1 MIISKLVIG
10 NFRSYY
16 GEKIFEFKRGLN
28 LILGSNG
35 DGKTTF
41 YDALEFV
48 LGEQNIDSNVYLRS
62 CISAKML
69 ANLAAGEKGEVKVSL
84 EMQNNANQ
92 KRYVE
97 RSFDVV
103 KGDDGAIS
111 ISNVQHLGYVKLAI
125 GGKSVP
131 VSSLLQG
138 EALFPAVIKKY
149 SLFKGERALNI
160 FEDKTTLQNLINLF
174 SDIKEMDPYIAFSRF
189 AEKTSEIAVSNA
201 QKKNKQTGVKAAN
214 LMEERS
220 KLEKK
225 LKDAQARLET
235 LQKNYLDTNQ
245 KIESIESD
253 FDTIELVHSMQDA
266 LKQVEI
272 DIETEKS
279 KLRENYSVSLL
290 DDLWIL
296 EGFQPILES
305 FAEKMTVLSEQKQ
318 TLINLDKEAKI
329 RRQAKIEAEQKTI
342 EEFKAKLVQLPW
354 YIPDVKTMQSMLEK
368 EVCLVCGSKAV
379 KGSDAYNH
387 IASRLQEA
395 LEHLAPKKEII
406 DNSEESKEDT
416 ILFIGKSIDY
426 IHQLSIQLYNYGK
439 NISEIKYEIENVKL
453 GNEKIQNHISKKYEQ
468 ADSIR
473 TKIAQILAQSK
484 SGNDIGGMVGN
495 WSNIKHWFSDKESIS
510 VEIDRLTTKIIPQI
524 KESIRQNIEE
534 YKKCAVSSAAKEFLK
549 INNFF
554 RLFSNALENAEE
566 RGLEEFMGRL
576 AESANK
582 FLSILNVDDFT
593 GIIRIYRDI
602 RDNAVRVKLIDKSGK
617 IIENPNTSLYT
628 TMHLSV
634 LFAIS
639 ELTKDNFDNDYPLIL
654 DAPTSSFDEGK
665 DKTFYQV
672 MNERLNKQ
680 CIVVTKSFLVKDE
693 DTERFIIDEKGLRKL
708 LSVRQIPV
716 YRIEKMI
723 GFDKQDLSSI
733 ETIVTP
739 IYY

>member
-48 LGEQNIDSNVYLRS
+48 LGEQNIDSNIYLRS

-125 GGKSVP
+125 GRKSVP

>member
-125 GGKSVP
+125 GRKSVP

-602 RDNAVRVKLIDKSGK
+602 RDNVVRVKLIDKSGK

>member
-69 ANLAAGEKGEVKVSL
+69 ANLAAGEKGEVKLSL

-125 GGKSVP
+125 GRKSVP

>member
-125 GGKSVP
+125 GRKSVP

-566 RGLEEFMGRL
+566 RGLEEFMGRS

>member
-97 RSFDVV
+97 RSFDVI

-125 GGKSVP
+125 GRKSVP

-138 EALFPAVIKKY
+138 
-149 SLFKGERALNI
+149 
-160 FEDKTTLQNLINLF
+160 
-174 SDIKEMDPYIAFSRF
+174 
-189 AEKTSEIAVSNA
+189 
-201 QKKNKQTGVKAAN
+201 
-214 LMEERS
+214 
-220 KLEKK
+220 
-225 LKDAQARLET
+225 
-235 LQKNYLDTNQ
+235 
-245 KIESIESD
+245 
-253 FDTIELVHSMQDA
+253 
-266 LKQVEI
+266 
-272 DIETEKS
+272 
-279 KLRENYSVSLL
+279 
-290 DDLWIL
+290 
-296 EGFQPILES
+296 
-305 FAEKMTVLSEQKQ
+305 Q

>member
-125 GGKSVP
+125 GRKSVP

-235 LQKNYLDTNQ
+235 FQKNYLDTNQ

>member
-1 MIISKLVIG
+1 MIG

-125 GGKSVP
+125 GRKSVP

>member
-125 GGKSVP
+125 GRKSVP

-534 YKKCAVSSAAKEFLK
+534 YKKCAVSSAAKECLK

>member
-125 GGKSVP
+125 GRKSVP

-602 RDNAVRVKLIDKSGK
+602 RDNALW
-617 IIENPNTSLYT
+617 
-628 TMHLSV
+628 
-634 LFAIS
+634 
-639 ELTKDNFDNDYPLIL
+639 
-654 DAPTSSFDEGK
+654 
-665 DKTFYQV
+665 
-672 MNERLNKQ
+672 
-680 CIVVTKSFLVKDE
+680 CI
-693 DTERFIIDEKGLRKL
+693 
-708 LSVRQIPV
+708 
-716 YRIEKMI
+716 KM
-723 GFDKQDLSSI
+723 
-733 ETIVTP
+733 
-739 IYY
+739 Y

>member
-125 GGKSVP
+125 GRKSVP

-473 TKIAQILAQSK
+473 TKIAQIMAQSK

>member
-125 GGKSVP
+125 GRKSVP

-723 GFDKQDLSSI
+723 GFDK
-733 ETIVTP
+733 
-739 IYY
+739 

>member
-97 RSFDVV
+97 RSFDVI

-125 GGKSVP
+125 GRKSVP

>member
-111 ISNVQHLGYVKLAI
+111 NVQHLGYVKLAI
-125 GGKSVP
+125 GRKSVP

>member
-125 GGKSVP
+125 GRKSVP

-266 LKQVEI
+266 L
-272 DIETEKS
+272 S
-279 KLRENYSVSLL
+279 KLKLILKRKSLNLGRIIQLVYWMIYGFLRVSNRYWSLL
-290 DDLWIL
+290 
-296 EGFQPILES
+296 
-305 FAEKMTVLSEQKQ
+305 QK
-318 TLINLDKEAKI
+318 K
-329 RRQAKIEAEQKTI
+329 
-342 EEFKAKLVQLPW
+342 
-354 YIPDVKTMQSMLEK
+354 
-368 EVCLVCGSKAV
+368 
-379 KGSDAYNH
+379 
-387 IASRLQEA
+387 
-395 LEHLAPKKEII
+395 
-406 DNSEESKEDT
+406 
-416 ILFIGKSIDY
+416 
-426 IHQLSIQLYNYGK
+426 
-439 NISEIKYEIENVKL
+439 
-453 GNEKIQNHISKKYEQ
+453 
-468 ADSIR
+468 
-473 TKIAQILAQSK
+473 
-484 SGNDIGGMVGN
+484 
-495 WSNIKHWFSDKESIS
+495 
-510 VEIDRLTTKIIPQI
+510 
-524 KESIRQNIEE
+524 
-534 YKKCAVSSAAKEFLK
+534 
-549 INNFF
+549 
-554 RLFSNALENAEE
+554 
-566 RGLEEFMGRL
+566 
-576 AESANK
+576 
-582 FLSILNVDDFT
+582 
-593 GIIRIYRDI
+593 
-602 RDNAVRVKLIDKSGK
+602 
-617 IIENPNTSLYT
+617 
-628 TMHLSV
+628 
-634 LFAIS
+634 
-639 ELTKDNFDNDYPLIL
+639 
-654 DAPTSSFDEGK
+654 
-665 DKTFYQV
+665 
-672 MNERLNKQ
+672 
-680 CIVVTKSFLVKDE
+680 
-693 DTERFIIDEKGLRKL
+693 
-708 LSVRQIPV
+708 
-716 YRIEKMI
+716 
-723 GFDKQDLSSI
+723 
-733 ETIVTP
+733 
-739 IYY
+739 

>member
-97 RSFDVV
+97 RSFDVI

-125 GGKSVP
+125 GRKSVP

-733 ETIVTP
+733 KTIVTP

>member
-125 GGKSVP
+125 GRKSVP

>member
-125 GGKSVP
+125 GRKSVP

-426 IHQLSIQLYNYGK
+426 IHQFSIQLYNYGK

>member
-97 RSFDVV
+97 RSFDVI

-111 ISNVQHLGYVKLAI
+111 RSNVQHLGYVKLAI
-125 GGKSVP
+125 GRKSVP

>member
-103 KGDDGAIS
+103 KGDDCAIS

-125 GGKSVP
+125 GRKSVP